1 MNVDDINSDLEIEIE
16 RQNKLLSLQQEK
28 INNLLTSKKNLLN
41 INDIKNTN
49 NIEYEYESEKVPTDK
64 ESSESPSSTS
74 TIINTIPDNDIHKT
88 VVTTVIVQQEL
99 SPSLSIIEEYL
110 SRAISNAQLKQQQL
124 LSSSIANIN
133 DNLNYLSNSNNN
145 NNIQGDGAGSARSG
159 AAGEINTQPQ
169 NQQLSVPPIS
179 SSSNSSWTFTEG
191 FILGQISVIILLIAF
206 IKFFIFSES
215 TPNTNKKVL
224 RSSNKDSIHGLNNYL
239 SSSSNINSSSSF
251 TSSSLNHLN
260 NHLLLNEDLSEL
272 TNSILEK
279 TYYDVNIHQAES
291 LDWFNVLL
299 AQAISNFRKEALRN
313 DNIYNK
319 LNETLSS
326 SGLPD
331 YIDKI
336 FINDIKIG
344 NDFPIFSN
352 CRINYTKDSKIN
364 KNRLEAKIDVDV
376 SDTLTL
382 GIETKLLI
390 NHPKPLASSLPIK
403 LSVSIVRFSGCL
415 NISFINSNDPNFH
428 LYKPKDKDT
437 DNKSKTSKSSP
448 ETTTKEKSTTTTTTT
463 TTTAPTVPPPTTTA
477 TTDATDAESISI
489 VTEPKDPTPENGS
502 SIHRRGHS
510 MNTSSSIASNL
521 IIPDESTATTTN
533 TASVSSSS
541 GLNNPTIDSNIKE
554 IDTDFLENDK
564 NYDSNNDTES
574 IDTYLLLSFGTDFR
588 LEFEVKSL
596 IGSRT
601 KLENIPRIGSI
612 IESQLRNWFV
622 QRCVDPKFQLI
633 KLPSLWPKKENT
645 TEFDLNSNNNKSKA

>member
-1 MNVDDINSDLEIEIE
+1 MAVDDINSDLEIEIE

-28 INNLLTSKKNLLN
+28 INNLLASKKNLLN
-41 INDIKNTN
+41 INDIVETNTIESGSDSKNSI
-49 NIEYEYESEKVPTDK
+49 NIPTDE
-64 ESSESPSSTS
+64 ESLEPSSS
-74 TIINTIPDNDIHKT
+74 TAGTIRDNDIINNDDIHKT
-88 VVTTVIVQQEL
+88 VVTTVIVQQEV

-110 SRAISNAQLKQQQL
+110 SKAISNAQLKQQQL

-133 DNLNYLSNSNNN
+133 DNLNYLSNTDNNHKN
-145 NNIQGDGAGSARSG
+145 NRGG
-159 AAGEINTQPQ
+159 GEINIPPP
-169 NQQLSVPPIS
+169 NQQLSVPTIS
-179 SSSNSSWTFTEG
+179 STSSSSWTFTEG

-224 RSSNKDSIHGLNNYL
+224 RSSDKDSIQGLNNYL
-239 SSSSNINSSSSF
+239 SSSSSINSSSLF

-299 AQAISNFRKEALRN
+299 AQVISNFRKEALRN
-313 DNIYNK
+313 DNIYNI

-336 FINDIKIG
+336 YINDIKIG

-352 CRINYTKDSKIN
+352 CRINYAKDSKIN
-364 KNRLEAKIDVDV
+364 KNRLEARIDVDV

-415 NISFINSNDPNFH
+415 NVSFINSNDPNFH

-437 DNKSKTSKSSP
+437 DKSKTSKSS
-448 ETTTKEKSTTTTTTT
+448 ETPAPQPATTT
-463 TTTAPTVPPPTTTA
+463 TTTAAATTTSPIPLSSATTGAA
-477 TTDATDAESISI
+477 TTDATDAELAS
-489 VTEPKDPTPENGS
+489 VATEPKDSTSENGS

-510 MNTSSSIASNL
+510 MNTSSSMVYITQKL
-521 IIPDESTATTTN
+521 IQI
-533 TASVSSSS
+533 
-541 GLNNPTIDSNIKE
+541 
-554 IDTDFLENDK
+554 
-564 NYDSNNDTES
+564 
-574 IDTYLLLSFGTDFR
+574 
-588 LEFEVKSL
+588 
-596 IGSRT
+596 
-601 KLENIPRIGSI
+601 
-612 IESQLRNWFV
+612 
-622 QRCVDPKFQLI
+622 
-633 KLPSLWPKKENT
+633 
-645 TEFDLNSNNNKSKA
+645 